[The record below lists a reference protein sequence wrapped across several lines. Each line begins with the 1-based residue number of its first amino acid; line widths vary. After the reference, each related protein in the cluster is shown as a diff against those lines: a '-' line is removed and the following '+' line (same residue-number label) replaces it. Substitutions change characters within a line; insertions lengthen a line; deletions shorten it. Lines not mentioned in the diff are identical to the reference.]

1 MFWSFELFE
10 RLLKIDTLI
19 LLEISVLPVNLLLF
33 SSSEK
38 FNVKAKFRVYLVLQD
53 CVKFIKLHK
62 HYE

>member
-1 MFWSFELFE
+1 MFWSFEL
-10 RLLKIDTLI
+10 LKDLKIDTLI
-19 LLEISVLPVNLLLF
+19 LLKISVLNMLLF

-62 HYE
+62 HSK

>member
-1 MFWSFELFE
+1 MFWSFEL
-10 RLLKIDTLI
+10 LKGLKIYTLI
-19 LLEISVLPVNLLLF
+19 LLEISVLNMLLF